1 MTPKRSG
8 LEFSGVGVDIE
19 EIARFEKKPFEENR
33 AFYEKI
39 FSEPEIKYCMAM
51 PRPCQHFAAR
61 FCAKEAFVKA
71 CGKRLHLRD
80 IEVLKDELVPKLKVK
95 GFKNLQAQVSLAHAK
110 DYAIAFVI
118 LTKLGD

>member
-1 MTPKRSG
+1 MTSQKSE
-8 LEFSGVGVDIE
+8 LAGVGVDIE
-19 EIARFEKKPFEENR
+19 EIARFKNKPFEENK

-39 FSEPEIKYCMAM
+39 FSEAEIGYCLGKHF
-51 PRPCQHFAAR
+51 PYQHFAAR
-61 FCAKEAFVKA
+61 FCAKEAFIKA
-71 CGKRLHLRD
+71 SGKKLNPSD
-80 IEVLKDELVPKLKVK
+80 IEVLREENEPKLRVK